1 MKYYVYIQIRSR
13 ERYPTEV
20 WFDRGVRLCQK
31 ACILSRAAGIMPRAH
46 GQTELLQLLK
56 MALGSRYN
64 QNIIR

>member
-13 ERYPTEV
+13 KRYPTEV
-20 WFDRGVRLCQK
+20 KLDRSVRLCQN
-31 ACILSRAAGIMPRAH
+31 ACILSRAAGITPRAH